1 MSAGFVNEVVNIQQ
15 DQSYYTSSTT
25 QQQTLFSARTLIIN
39 KTLTLGSCFIKT
51 LFSGL
56 HKQMFQKI
64 TDWCSSSNSIVGKG
78 GKKEIGT

>member
-64 TDWCSSSNSIVGKG
+64 SDCCSTNSIVGKG
-78 GKKEIGT
+78 RKKEIGT